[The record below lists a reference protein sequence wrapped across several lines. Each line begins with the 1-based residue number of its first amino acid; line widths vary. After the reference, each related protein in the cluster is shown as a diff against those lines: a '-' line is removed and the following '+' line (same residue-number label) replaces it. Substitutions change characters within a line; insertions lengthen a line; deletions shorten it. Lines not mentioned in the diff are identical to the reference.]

1 MTLMRAL
8 VTGGCGFI
16 GSNLVHLLVSKGWKV
31 DIIDDLS
38 AGSIEFLEGLR
49 IRSIL
54 GGLLP
59 QYESL
64 YEHARSRDT
73 VVVVQGDIEDPN
85 ILSRI
90 ERGLYDTVFHLAANP
105 RVTFSVEH
113 PATTFDINVT
123 RTARLVESIRKSPS
137 HVRLVFSS
145 TSAVYGNVEML
156 PTPEA
161 HPADPQSPYGLQK
174 LTVEHFLRQSH
185 RLWGLDAVS
194 LRYAN
199 VYGPRQLG
207 GGAYSTAISAWC
219 NATVSGNP
227 LRSDGDGEQTR
238 DMVFVTDVA
247 RANLLAARRE
257 ESFAGQVINIGTG
270 TRVSNNTILEHFRHR
285 KPDIQ
290 VQAAPARLGDIRDT
304 QLDITTAWQEI
315 AWTPQVSLEDGL
327 ARTWEWWGL

>member
-1 MTLMRAL
+1 MTLLRAL

-31 DIIDDLS
+31 DVIDDLS
-38 AGSIEFLEGLR
+38 TGDIDFLEGLR
-49 IRSIL
+49 VRSIL

-73 VVVVQGDIEDPN
+73 VLVAQGDIEDPH

-90 ERGLYDTVFHLAANP
+90 ERGFYDVVFHLAANP
-105 RVTFSVEH
+105 RVAFSVEN
-113 PATTFDINVT
+113 PAATFDVNVT
-123 RTARLVESIRKSPS
+123 RTARLVESIRKSQS
-137 HVRLVFSS
+137 RVRLVFSS

-156 PTPEA
+156 PTPEG
-161 HPADPQSPYGLQK
+161 HPTDPQSPYGLQK

-199 VYGPRQLG
+199 VYGPRQRG
-207 GGAYSTAISAWC
+207 DSAYSTAISAWC
-219 NATVSGNP
+219 NATASGNP
-227 LRSDGDGEQTR
+227 LRSDGDGQQTR
-238 DMVFVTDVA
+238 DMVFVEDVA
-247 RANLLAARRE
+247 RANLLAAHRE
-257 ESFAGQVINIGTG
+257 EPFRGEAINIGTG
-270 TRVSNNTILEHFRHR
+270 TRVSNSAILDHFRHR
-285 KPDIQ
+285 IPSIR
-290 VQAAPARLGDIRDT
+290 VQSAPARLGDVRDT
-304 QLDITTAWQEI
+304 QLDITKAWQEL

>member
-1 MTLMRAL
+1 VTLLRAL

-31 DIIDDLS
+31 DVIDDLS
-38 AGSIEFLEGLR
+38 AGDIDFLEGLR

-54 GGLLP
+54 GSLLP

-73 VVVVQGDIEDPN
+73 VLVVRDDIEDPH
-85 ILSRI
+85 ILNRV
-90 ERGLYDTVFHLAANP
+90 ERGFYDVVFHLAANP
-105 RVTFSVEH
+105 RVAFSVEN
-113 PATTFDINVT
+113 PAATFDVNVT

-137 HVRLVFSS
+137 RVRLVFSS
-145 TSAVYGNVEML
+145 TSAVYGNVETL
-156 PTPEA
+156 PTPEGY
-161 HPADPQSPYGLQK
+161 PTDPQSPYGLQK

-199 VYGPRQLG
+199 VYGPRQRG
-207 GGAYSTAISAWC
+207 DSAYSTAISAWC
-219 NATVSGNP
+219 NATDSGNP
-227 LRSDGDGEQTR
+227 LRSDGDGQQTR
-238 DMVFVTDVA
+238 DMVFVEDVA
-247 RANLLAARRE
+247 WANLLAARRE
-257 ESFAGQVINIGTG
+257 EPFRGEAINIGTG
-270 TRVSNNTILEHFRHR
+270 TRVSNNTILDRFRR
-285 KPDIQ
+285 RIPSIQ
-290 VQAAPARLGDIRDT
+290 VQSAPERLGDVRDT
-304 QLDITTAWQEI
+304 QLDITAARQEL